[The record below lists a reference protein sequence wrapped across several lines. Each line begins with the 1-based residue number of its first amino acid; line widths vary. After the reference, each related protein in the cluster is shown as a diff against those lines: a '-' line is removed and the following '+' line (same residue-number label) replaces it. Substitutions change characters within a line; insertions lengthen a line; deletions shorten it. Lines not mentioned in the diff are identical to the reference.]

1 MKRIAKILCS
11 ALLLFSTITMSA
23 DKETKPSLNPPTII
37 TILHPDT
44 IHERSMCDMPQA
56 YYMAGYI
63 NISFNSVE
71 EHIVNV
77 NVMNLNRGTQVQE
90 LVNTSVMS
98 IAIDINQ
105 ILSAGDYTLELV
117 YDNGNTYVGYFTL

>member
-11 ALLLFSTITMSA
+11 ALLLFSTITMYA

>member
-1 MKRIAKILCS
+1 MKWIVKILCS
-11 ALLLFSTITMSA
+11 ALLLLSTITMYA
-23 DKETKPSLNPPTII
+23 DKETKPTLNPPTII

-71 EHIVNV
+71 EHIVNI
-77 NVMNLNRGTQVQE
+77 NIMNLSRGTQVQE
-90 LVNTSVMS
+90 LVYTSAMS
-98 IAIDINQ
+98 VSIDINQ
-105 ILSAGDYTLELV
+105 ILSTSDYIIELV
-117 YDNGNTYVGYFTL
+117 YDNGNRYVGYFTL